1 MKPVRC
7 LVTACGVALISGLQ
21 QPTAEAVALRP
32 NKATDDSVCDLAH
45 DTIGFLGGSVLIPAS
60 ASQSDQVDA
69 YFRLASTFVALKC
82 ANGQLLIVQ
91 GMSGSSIAP
100 VALQNVASSACAAAT
115 VTRTDITVP
124 LGGRALAG
132 FELRCVISKRD
143 ELAAKLSQL
152 EQSDPMSALK
162 ARLQAAAAR
171 DAAGGTPSSNG
182 SAGANKDCDKV
193 TLASLLHGGACK
205 K

>member
-1 MKPVRC
+1 MKLVHC
-7 LVTACGVALISGLQ
+7 LVAACSVALLSSL

-45 DTIGFLGGSVLIPAS
+45 DTIGFLGGSLLIPAG

-82 ANGQLLIVQ
+82 ADGQLLIVQ

-100 VALQNVASSACAAAT
+100 VTLRNVASSACAAAT
-115 VTRTDITVP
+115 VARTEITVP
-124 LGGRALAG
+124 LGGRVFPG

-152 EQSDPMSALK
+152 EQADPMSALK
-162 ARLQAAAAR
+162 ARLQAAAR
-171 DAAGGTPSSNG
+171 DPAAGTANSSG
-182 SAGANKDCDKV
+182 VASEAKDCDKV
-193 TLASLLHGGACK
+193 TLASLLQGGACK